1 MAFDDSLIDRVRDSA
16 DLVEVIGERIS
27 VKKKGSSYLALCPF
41 HNDSKPSL
49 NISPTK
55 QIFKCFACGKGGNVF
70 SFLMEYDHL
79 SFPEAVRNLAEKYGI
94 PLPEEGEK
102 ELRSRDDLL
111 PLKDL
116 NRFASEVYHQYLF
129 RHKNAAPARAY
140 LKSRGIGKE
149 TALKYR
155 LGYAPNEYQFLR
167 PLAEKEFDPKTFQ
180 KSGLFYF
187 REDGKSYDFFRGR
200 LLFPIFSERHEVLGF
215 GGRVLGS
222 GEPKYLNT
230 GETPLFQKKR
240 ILYGLNY
247 ALKELAKSKAVYVVE
262 GYLDAI
268 ACLEA
273 GLPAVAPLGTA
284 LTEDHL
290 VKLKRFAERII
301 LLFDGDNAGRKAAAR
316 AAELCVELGL
326 VGDVAFLPEGEDP
339 FDFLKTRSGDDLK
352 VLIHS
357 GKLSV
362 YDFLIREKIP
372 SGEIS
377 PAEKTRAAS
386 EFTPILAKIRDAI
399 VKTDYRKKIAAAL
412 GIEVAE
418 LEKLKERVRP
428 APTVIQ
434 NRPKPVNTPVSE
446 MERKFLDKLV
456 EHPRFIKKAA
466 TIIQPEH
473 LEDAQVIYIYKRLL
487 EIRHQDGLNTHGVIE
502 SFTNSKV
509 RDFLELRLVRS
520 ENVKLG
526 DEDLEKAFEDSLCQL
541 QQKRLKRKFLE
552 LQTKIEAGLPLDE
565 ENKTQEELQRIAI
578 EIDHLNQYR
587 GS

>member
-1 MAFDDSLIDRVRDSA
+1 MAFEQSFIDRVRDSA

-27 VKKKGSSYLALCPF
+27 VKKKGSSYFALCPF

-49 NISPTK
+49 NISPSK

-79 SFPEAVRNLAEKYGI
+79 NFPEAVKSLAEKYNI
-94 PLPEEGEK
+94 PLPEEGVQEM
-102 ELRSRDDLL
+102 RSRDELL

-116 NRFASEVYHQYLF
+116 NRFAGDVYHQYLL
-129 RHKNAAPARAY
+129 RHKKGAPARDY
-140 LKSRGIGKE
+140 LKSRGLGKE
-149 TALKYR
+149 IVLKYQ

-167 PLAEKEFDPKTFQ
+167 PLAEKSFDPKHFQ

-200 LLFPIFSERHEVLGF
+200 LIFPIFSERNEVLGF

-240 ILYGLNY
+240 ILYGLNF
-247 ALKELAKSKAVYVVE
+247 ALKELAKKKTVYVVE

-273 GLPAVAPLGTA
+273 GFPAVAPLGTA

-290 VKLKRFAERII
+290 AKLKRYAERIV
-301 LLFDGDNAGRKAAAR
+301 LLFDGDTAGRKAASR
-316 AAELCVELGL
+316 AAEMVVELGL
-326 VGDVAFLPEGEDP
+326 IGDVAFLPEGEDP
-339 FDFLKTRSGDDLK
+339 FDFLKTRKPEELEK
-352 VLIHS
+352 LVES

-362 YDFLIREKIP
+362 YEYLIREKIP
-372 SGEIS
+372 GKELS

-386 EFTPILAKIRDAI
+386 EFAPILARIRDSI
-399 VKTDYRKKIAAAL
+399 VKNDYRKKIAAAL
-412 GIEVAE
+412 EIEVAD

-428 APTVIQ
+428 APAPVAE
-434 NRPKPVNTPVSE
+434 RKPVNTPISE
-446 MERKFLDKLV
+446 MERRFLDLLV

-487 EIRHQDGLNTHGVIE
+487 ELRNQEGLNQHTVVE
-502 SFTNSKV
+502 SFSNPKV
-509 RDFLELRLVRS
+509 RDFLERRLLRTDG
-520 ENVKLG
+520 VKVA
-526 DEDLEKAFEDSLCQL
+526 DEDLEKAVEDSLCQI
-541 QQKRLKRKFLE
+541 QQKRLKRKIAD
-552 LQTKIEAGLPLDE
+552 LQGQMKPGLDSEEEKKI
-565 ENKTQEELQRIAI
+565 QEEIQRLAV